1 MASLSLSAIR
11 QILTASSKSLTPEK
25 EEELIKRIE
34 ESAKKFDPSG
44 KGELSDKEMFN
55 VLKIQNKVEC
65 KQDQV
70 GGCRMLL
77 SFASLLQSS
86 QD

>member
-1 MASLSLSAIR
+1 MV
-11 QILTASSKSLTPEK
+11 KD
-25 EEELIKRIE
+25 LIKRIE
-34 ESAKKFDPSG
+34 ESAKEFDPSG

>member
-1 MASLSLSAIR
+1 MSMASLPLTAVR
-11 QILTASSKSLTPEK
+11 QILTASRQPLKPEE

-34 ESAKKFDPSG
+34 ESAKKFEPSR

-65 KQDQV
+65 KQEQV
-70 GGCRMLL
+70 GACIKLL
-77 SFASLLQSS
+77 YV
-86 QD
+86 

>member
-1 MASLSLSAIR
+1 MASLPLTAVR
-11 QILTASSKSLTPEK
+11 QILTASRQPLKPEE

-34 ESAKKFDPSG
+34 ESAKKFDPSR

-65 KQDQV
+65 KQEQV
-70 GGCRMLL
+70 GACIKLL
-77 SFASLLQSS
+77 YV
-86 QD
+86 